1 MAQWE
6 EKRVDAACVDALT
19 AAGYSPLQARLLAVR
34 GISAATVDAFFAPS
48 LANLASPKALPGVSE
63 AAMAILLHVC
73 AGSRIVV
80 FGDYDCDGVCATAI
94 VMKALRA
101 LGASAV
107 PFIPERLT
115 EGYGMTAAS
124 IARLLAEVP
133 DVKLIVTV
141 DNGINAVKEV
151 ADFAAKGIEVV
162 VTDHHL
168 PGDELPAC
176 PIVNPKVAA
185 PPELEGLCGA
195 GVAFLLA
202 KDLLETAK
210 AEGLYE
216 GPKIG
221 GELLVLAG
229 LATVTDIMPLTG
241 PNRLLVSEALGRF
254 HAWAPVGLK
263 ELYARASRTTA
274 PKLNAKDFG
283 FLLGPRINASGRMA
297 SGLESL
303 NLILADEREEARR
316 LALAVDLRNTERK
329 SIEQQ
334 MTNAAMEQIEPGA
347 PAQVINLTNA
357 HQGVAGIVASRIMER
372 LKIDRAVPVAIAVD
386 GHGSARAPEGYNVR
400 DAFVASEAALT
411 RYGGHAAAGG
421 FSVTPGAIEDFK
433 RLVRAACAAQCA
445 AGPCEAQGVD
455 YVDAWVTGRD
465 LTLDFAEW
473 VQKLEPFGEGNPE
486 PVFGIKGVYL
496 SEARQLGAEGRHL
509 QVFFYSS
516 DVPRGVWWNHG
527 SVAEELHR
535 KAAHPFDVY
544 FTIEVST
551 YGEPHVELRLVDLK
565 AQEI

>member
-1 MAQWE
+1 
-6 EKRVDAACVDALT
+6 
-19 AAGYSPLQARLLAVR
+19 
-34 GISAATVDAFFAPS
+34 
-48 LANLASPKALPGVSE
+48 
-63 AAMAILLHVC
+63 MAILLHVC

-124 IARLLAEVP
+124 IARLLSEVP

-372 LKIDRAVPVAIAVD
+372 LKSDRAVPVAIAVD

-421 FSVTPGAIEDFK
+421 FSVKPGAFEDFK
-433 RLVRAACAAQCA
+433 RLFRAACAAQCA

-496 SEARQLGAEGRHL
+496 SEALQLGAEGRHL